1 MIGLLRLLEKGGF
14 SLNIGGNER
23 FGAITLGYDMKIPIV
38 IHSGITKDWET
49 FFKREWPG
57 IFIGFEIRF

>member
-23 FGAITLGYDMKIPIV
+23 LGAITLGYDMKIPIV

-49 FFKREWPG
+49 FFKKEWPG